1 MMEHRTQIR
10 VRYAETD
17 AQGIVHHA
25 VYPVWFE
32 EGRSDFLRKVG
43 VAYSQWEQQGYFVV
57 VVDLT
62 SRYAKP
68 AYYED
73 NLTVVTC
80 LKRFRKRLMEFS
92 YCVVDEM
99 GTKIAHGTTR
109 HLIMDKKGKPSA
121 LSSDFY
127 QQIQHKMAESTEQ

>member
-32 EGRSDFLRKVG
+32 EGRSDFLRKVD

-57 VVDLT
+57 VVDLA
-62 SRYAKP
+62 SRFAKP
-68 AYYED
+68 AYYEN

-92 YCVVDEM
+92 YRVVDD
-99 GTKIAHGTTR
+99 TDTLIAHGSTR
-109 HLIMDKKGKPSA
+109 HLIMDSEGNPSA
-121 LSSDFY
+121 LSDSFY
-127 QQIQHKMAESTEQ
+127 QLVQQKMSASAEQ

>member
-32 EGRSDFLRKVG
+32 EGRSDFLRKIG

-57 VVDLT
+57 VVELT
-62 SRYAKP
+62 SRYLKP
-68 AYYED
+68 AFYED
-73 NLTVVTC
+73 QLTVVTS
-80 LKRFRKRLMEFS
+80 LKRFKKRLMEFN
-92 YCVVDEM
+92 YQVIDEA
-99 GTKIAHGTTR
+99 GKVITRGSTR
-109 HLIMDKKGKPSA
+109 HLIMDKKGNPSA
-121 LSSDFY
+121 LTDCFY
-127 QQIQHKMAESTEQ
+127 QQIKQEIVEVD